1 MTLEASLFTPQSYE
15 EWKKD
20 LNDWCLRIAGT
31 SVNDL
36 SDQPYADQ
44 HADGMDAHEAAIEAL
59 VDNGFEL

>member
-1 MTLEASLFTPQSYE
+1 MPDMSYDRWMEHLERRMQDE
-15 EWKKD
+15 H
-20 LNDWCLRIAGT
+20 GT